1 MRNTHFHKLQTLVF
15 LFMLAVFGTNSLQV
29 NAQNASADFDA
40 IFLPGSIPVTWTN
53 DATHPWSMVNGKL
66 CFQDDGSDCD
76 VTTVS
81 FSYTSENHVDFAYKV
96 GTNYILPNEVST
108 LGMGPDCVITIKV
121 DGVEKERCG
130 VYTQEDS
137 ISIPKGTH
145 RVEFSYRPY
154 STRDY
159 IGFIS
164 YLKLVERKGTT
175 SQEINSAI
183 LTKGSLSPEWIQD
196 ENYPWFIMNGKL
208 RNGNWGFPNTT
219 SSTSFKFNSLSP
231 VVISLN
237 DQYDRNSYPN
247 IFDLLVDGNVIEGK
261 HDSQSARDL
270 YYVPAGP
277 HIVTLRDSVA
287 ENKNWRSINIAS
299 LGIVPYPY
307 ATSQLLNDSLV
318 VRTAVPLTWEND
330 TIFPMSF
337 KDGCMQN
344 SNVFFPQSN
353 SWITCNFTIDKPTR
367 VSFRYNINSDYPE
380 NKMVLEIDRG
390 VVLRSQPGTQWQ
402 TYSKYFQPGTYS
414 MQWICYSGSRNDEKP
429 ILIDDLELYNDWI
442 NIKVTPG
449 SLGREILNKV
459 NVLQDVKMLQIAGT
473 LNESDWQTISQL
485 DSLEA
490 LDLSQAVIKEVPDG
504 IFESHRVFRYL
515 TLPEGVRRI
524 GENAFAYSGIEKITI
539 PASVVEICTSA
550 FQSSNLGSID
560 FAPNSN
566 LQTFGDGVFED
577 CTNLTYSCRMP
588 ETVKEIGKRLFCGC
602 EKLWGIYFSDKI
614 EKIGDEVCYGTSS
627 MSYVELPSN
636 LKELGNYAFQ
646 YSGLKS
652 VVFKH
657 ELNAIGSGIF
667 NYCYNLE
674 SVELPI
680 YVPALFDQFS
690 SCPALKRIVCSS
702 AIPPEVLGDPFN
714 GSTKNQIALEVPSYA
729 LQSYKLDP
737 YWYQFSKIT
746 AMATIPEK
754 VILDGN
760 VSVNIDKALPV
771 KPIVELRTRYPE
783 ISDAGSITLNSNQ
796 QLSMSDFGMEWVLS
810 DINQNMDEYKNSA
823 ALVNRANLRSDN
835 VWLNMIFYD
844 NKWSFISVPF
854 NVKVSEVVAQLSGVN
869 NWVVRKYDGQKRAWG
884 MMDSTWVKMNPED
897 ILKAGEGYIVQTR
910 RNTPIYYERFRD
922 YSMYKMCA
930 VDDECKNNIF
940 VSGDVDVQLKAYPSE
955 FDFNRGWNLIGNPY
969 PCYYDT
975 RMMEFDAPITV
986 WNMANSTYDAY
997 SPLDDAFVLYPGQ
1010 AFFVQCPMN
1019 ATSIHFRAEGR
1030 QVDREVATVDSV
1042 SVMASRALLNNGN
1055 RVVANLSL
1063 SNGKLEDKTRVVFNE
1078 DATFNYEMDK
1088 DATKFMSMESAVSQL
1103 YSTQNGVN
1111 YAINER
1117 PFGNGVVELIST
1129 IKADGIYTIS
1139 LHNTVADYRVVLV
1152 DKLLGK
1158 RVDLSEMHEYTF
1170 SASTK
1175 DADERFLLMFVNE
1188 STSIEDIDVDAL
1200 SEDAT
1205 IYTLQGIKVEHPVQS
1220 GVYIKNGKK
1229 FIVK

>member
-15 LFMLAVFGTNSLQV
+15 LFMLAVFGTNSSQV
-29 NAQNASADFDA
+29 NAQNASSDFDA
-40 IFLPGSIPVTWTN
+40 VFLPGSIPVTWTN
-53 DATHPWSMVNGKL
+53 DAAHPWSMVNGKL
-66 CFQDDGSDCD
+66 CFQDDGSDFT
-76 VTTVS
+76 VSTVS
-81 FSYTSENHVDFAYKV
+81 FSYTSQNPVDFAFEY
-96 GTNYILPNEVST
+96 GTDYTLPAKVST
-108 LGMGPDCVITIKV
+108 LGMGPDCMISIKV
-121 DGVEKERCG
+121 DGVEKDNSGNYMRN
-130 VYTQEDS
+130 DS
-137 ISIPKGTH
+137 LALPKGTH
-145 RVEFSYRPY
+145 RVEFSYMPRH
-154 STRDY
+154 TRKY
-159 IGFIS
+159 VGYIS

-183 LTKGSLSPEWIQD
+183 LTKESLSPEWIQD
-196 ENYPWFIMNGKL
+196 KNYPWFIMNGRL

-219 SSTSFKFNSLSP
+219 SSTSFKFNSISP
-231 VVISLN
+231 VVVSLN

-247 IFDLLVDGNVIEGK
+247 IFDLLVDGNVVEGK

-277 HIVTLRDSVA
+277 HKVTLRDSVA
-287 ENKNWRSINIAS
+287 ENKNWKSINIAS

-344 SNVFFPQSN
+344 SNVFFPQTY
-353 SWITCNFTIDKPTR
+353 SWITCNFTLDKPTR
-367 VSFRYNINSDYPE
+367 VSFRYNINSNYPE
-380 NKMVLEIDRG
+380 NKMTLEIDR
-390 VVLRSQPGTQWQ
+390 SIEFTSKHGTRWQ
-402 TYSKYFQPGTYS
+402 TYSKYFQPGSYS
-414 MQWICYSGSRNDEKP
+414 MKWTCYSGSRKDEKP
-429 ILIDDLELYNDWI
+429 ILIDDLELYTDWI
-442 NIKVTPG
+442 NVKVTPG

-490 LDLSQAVIKEVPDG
+490 LDLSQAVIKEIPDDV
-504 IFESHRVFRYL
+504 FKSRRVFRYL

-524 GENAFAYSGIEKITI
+524 GENAFASSGIEKITI

-550 FQSSNLGSID
+550 FQSSNLGKIE
-560 FAPNSN
+560 FAQNSK
-566 LQTFGDGVFED
+566 LQTFGDAVFED
-577 CTNLTYSCRMP
+577 CTNLGASCKMP
-588 ETVKEIGKRLFCGC
+588 ETVKEIGNRLFRGC
-602 EKLWGIYFSDKI
+602 SHLWYISFSDKI
-614 EKIGDEVCYGTSS
+614 EKIGDEVCYGT
-627 MSYVELPSN
+627 MSLTQVDLPAN
-636 LKELGNYAFQ
+636 LKELGHNVFQ
-646 YSGLKS
+646 NSGLKS

-657 ELNAIGSGIF
+657 ELNAIGSGVF
-667 NYCYNLE
+667 NCCYDLE
-674 SVELPI
+674 SVELPV
-680 YVPALFDQFS
+680 YVPALHDQFY
-690 SCPALKRIVCSS
+690 SCSALKRIVCPS
-702 AIPPEVLGDPFN
+702 AIPPEVSGDPFS
-714 GSTKNQIALEVPSYA
+714 GCTTNQIVLEVPAYA
-729 LQSYKLDP
+729 LQGYKLDP

-746 AMATIPEK
+746 AMATIPDK

-760 VSVNIDKALPV
+760 VSVNIDKELPV
-771 KPIVELRTRYPE
+771 KPIVELKTRYPE

-796 QLSMSDFGMEWVLS
+796 QLSIADFGMEWVLS
-810 DINQNMDEYKNSA
+810 DINRNMDEYKNSA
-823 ALVNRANLRSDN
+823 ALVNCANLRSDN
-835 VWLNMIFYD
+835 VWVNMIFYD
-844 NKWSFISVPF
+844 NVWSFISVPF
-854 NVKVSEVVAQLSGVN
+854 NVKVSDVVAQLSGVN
-869 NWVVRKYDGQKRAWG
+869 NWVIRKYDGQKRAWG
-884 MMDSTWVKMNPED
+884 MMDSTWVKMKPED
-897 ILKAGEGYIVQTR
+897 ILKAGEGYIVQTS
-910 RNTPIYYERFRD
+910 RNSSDYYERFRA
-922 YSMYKMCA
+922 YSMYKMRA
-930 VDDECKNNIF
+930 VDDECKNKLF
-940 VSGDVDVQLKAYPSE
+940 ASGDVDVQLKSYPSE

-986 WNMANSTYDAY
+986 WNMAHSTYDAY

-1030 QVDREVATVDSV
+1030 QVDREVATGDSV
-1042 SVMASRALLNNGN
+1042 SMAAPRALLNNGN
-1055 RVVANLSL
+1055 RVVVNLSL

-1117 PFGNGVVELIST
+1117 PFGNGVVELISA
-1129 IKADGIYTIS
+1129 IKADGLYTIS

-1200 SEDAT
+1200 SEDAA
-1205 IYTLQGIKVEHPVQS
+1205 IYTLQGIKVEHPVQP